1 MFRKTSAVI
10 LSVSMILSVGLTVFA
25 DDDSKNE
32 GIDIVSK
39 LNSNLKKS
47 SNQEVQMLKKELQEL
62 IEQAED
68 TDTKVLKT
76 DDSIKELEKV
86 INSSKQF
93 IQSEN
98 VDEIKN
104 AKNELQRALIQIERD
119 EYNIK
124 DINTLK
130 KKPELVKG
138 TYTVPVVLRNFEF
151 TEQNSMGNH
160 ALLHKAKLIV
170 EENGSIRLRF
180 KLKALYMN
188 GAYGHLTNLW
198 YYNDTTKES
207 VGKHDI
213 DALGNLTK
221 VNVISKVNQPDMYG
235 KMRGFIEVAE
245 LNISKFTDNPKRYVK
260 VKVDAMDIINGIE
273 PYENPEENS
282 TSPNAIITIDY
293 RFIEKD
299 SNNSEELDDNESE
312 IKKLKNE
319 AKKKIDD
326 LSKLSMEDKL
336 KFKSE
341 VDKAKNKE
349 DIEKILKQARE
360 LNDKNDKKVEN
371 KKVEK
376 VERFSGK
383 NRYETSVEVSENNFK
398 SAGTVILASGENISD
413 ALVSSSFATIKE
425 APILLTSKNSIS
437 EDVLDE
443 IDRLKADEVIII
455 GGKSSISESVAS
467 RLRKEDLNVIRIA
480 GKDRFDTSS
489 KLAQEVVKLSD
500 KSRKAILVNG
510 FKNADA
516 LSVSS
521 IATKDELPIFMNGN
535 NSLNSDIK
543 NQLKKMNINKIFI
556 IGGVNSISKNI
567 EKELKN
573 MNINIVRLAGR
584 DRYETSMNIAKYAY
598 KTSDNLIVASGE
610 NSVDALSASVLT
622 EKKNAPILLLNNK
635 KISESIEKYIEDME
649 ASKIIIVG
657 GESSISENIEEDL
670 EDLI

>member
-10 LSVSMILSVGLTVFA
+10 LSVSMILSASLTVFA

-32 GIDIVSK
+32 SIDIVSK
-39 LNSNLKKS
+39 LNSNFKRS
-47 SNQEVQMLKKELQEL
+47 SNQEVQMLKKELKEL

-98 VDEIKN
+98 IDEIKN

-170 EENGSIRLRF
+170 EEDGSIRLRF
-180 KLKALYMN
+180 KLKALYLA

-198 YYNDTTKES
+198 YYNNTTKES
-207 VGKHDI
+207 VGKHEI

-221 VNVISKVNQPDMYG
+221 VNVISKVNQQDAHG
-235 KMRGFIEVAE
+235 KMRDFIEVAE

-260 VKVDAMDIINGIE
+260 VKVDAMDILNGIE
-273 PYENPEENS
+273 PYEDPEENS

-326 LSKLSMEDKL
+326 LSKLNMEDKL

-455 GGKSSISESVAS
+455 GGKSSISESVVS
-467 RLRKEDLNVIRIA
+467 RLRKEDLNVMRIA

-543 NQLKKMNINKIFI
+543 NQLKKMNINKVFI

-598 KTSDNLIVASGE
+598 KTSDNIIVVSGE

>member
-10 LSVSMILSVGLTVFA
+10 LSVSMILSAGLTVFA

-98 VDEIKN
+98 IDEIKN

-170 EENGSIRLRF
+170 EEDGSIRLRF
-180 KLKALYMN
+180 KLKALYLN

-198 YYNDTTKES
+198 YYNNTTKES
-207 VGKHDI
+207 VGKHEI

-221 VNVISKVNQPDMYG
+221 VNVISKVNQQDAHG
-235 KMRGFIEVAE
+235 KMRDFIEVAE

-260 VKVDAMDIINGIE
+260 VKVDAMDILNGIE
-273 PYENPEENS
+273 PYEDPEENS

-543 NQLKKMNINKIFI
+543 NQLKKMNINKVFI

>member
-10 LSVSMILSVGLTVFA
+10 LSVSMILSAGLTVFA

-98 VDEIKN
+98 IDEIKN

-170 EENGSIRLRF
+170 EEDGSIRLRF
-180 KLKALYMN
+180 KLKALYLN

-198 YYNDTTKES
+198 YYNNTTKES
-207 VGKHDI
+207 VGKHEI

-221 VNVISKVNQPDMYG
+221 VNVISKVNQQDAHG
-235 KMRGFIEVAE
+235 KMRDFIEVAE

-260 VKVDAMDIINGIE
+260 VKVDAMDILNGIE
-273 PYENPEENS
+273 PYEDPEENS